1 MASFSAEPRIY
12 PSAPVAPFSI
22 GKQIRWQMD
31 HRVDLDLATAS
42 SQVVARLIRRRI
54 ELARAQVWAI
64 FSSFFSIFAFVL
76 ALGAFFQSEL
86 LCAFYAA
93 MMSSMAIGFGF
104 ALERTSWLLFS
115 QEGKTLG
122 LSESACRVLYERACG
137 ADAWLDVMAGC
148 GKRPSDEELAS
159 FVCPEREMMKPVAPK
174 EGDHDDF
181 KLS

>member
-1 MASFSAEPRIY
+1 MATYSADHRY
-12 PSAPVAPFSI
+12 HPSSPVVPLSI
-22 GKQIRWQMD
+22 EKRPRWQLD
-31 HRVDLDLATAS
+31 RRVQFDLANADS
-42 SQVVARLIRRRI
+42 SVVARLIKRRI
-54 ELARAQVWAI
+54 ELARAQVWAV

-122 LSESACRVLYERACG
+122 LSENACRILYERACG
-137 ADAWLDVMAGC
+137 ADAWLEVMAGC
-148 GKRPSDEELAS
+148 GKHPSDEELAC
-159 FVCPEREMMKPVAPK
+159 FVCPERELLRSK
-174 EGDHDDF
+174 EGRSE
-181 KLS
+181 KTVEN